1 MPARLVVLGILNIVL
16 AALGLLM
23 CGAILLASFGFGTI
37 IALSSFEN
45 FGAGLMLGSFGAFVS
60 LIGVLLCI
68 AQAYI
73 GALIM
78 QGRALGFVGGLVI
91 SALCILS
98 FGGGDWLHAA
108 FGVFGLWAL
117 LTSRESFR

>member
-1 MPARLVVLGILNIVL
+1 
-16 AALGLLM
+16 M

>member
-1 MPARLVVLGILNIVL
+1 MPTRVVVLGILNIVF
-16 AALGLLM
+16 AALGLLL
-23 CGAILLASFGFGTI
+23 CGAILLTSLGFGTI
-37 IALSSFEN
+37 VAFSSIKN
-45 FGAGLMLGSFGAFVS
+45 IGAGFMLGSLGAFVS

-73 GALIM
+73 GAAIM
-78 QGRALGFVGGLVI
+78 QGRTLGFLGGLVI